1 MAFEDDDFL
10 DVLDE
15 DDRYEEISKL
25 KICLEESNMIIDT
38 LTFQLVERE
47 KHNEKLEC
55 EIVGLRKDIEKTK
68 ALNLRFT

>member
-1 MAFEDDDFL
+1 
-10 DVLDE
+10 
-15 DDRYEEISKL
+15 
-25 KICLEESNMIIDT
+25 MIIDT

-68 ALNLRFT
+68 ALNLIFAKGLETLDEIIKV